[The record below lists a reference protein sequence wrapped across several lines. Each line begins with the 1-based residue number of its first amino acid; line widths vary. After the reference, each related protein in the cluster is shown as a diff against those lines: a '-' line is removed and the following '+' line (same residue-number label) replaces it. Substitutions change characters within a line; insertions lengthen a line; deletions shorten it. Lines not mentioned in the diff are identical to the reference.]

1 MLENREMFENLGQVL
16 TEISKD
22 EVVNLLVTHL
32 TAYQKRQCEAE
43 ERQAD
48 ALEHIVKLLKPWAE
62 REKRRNMLEQDPEY
76 LKQVANQ
83 IINDRKSRA
92 KS

>member
-1 MLENREMFENLGQVL
+1 M
-16 TEISKD
+16 SKD
-22 EVVNLLVTHL
+22 DLVRTFVLHL

-83 IINDRKSRA
+83 VINDRKSRA
-92 KS
+92 R